1 MGEDKKL
8 DTDLIRLDALTLWG
22 EKGNI
27 AVSIKNGYPRFTFF
41 FRGERGKFLSAPM
54 DIKTFGVVGSL
65 IKRVS
70 KSKEDLKYSIECYN
84 KDYNTQEKILQSI
97 LVIAK
102 IDKEIYI
109 GIKKDH
115 NTPANLTKIEKSL
128 YIKISENDNE
138 PSDDLQISEL
148 GSTYADL
155 IFGIVLNY
163 KSNTDNV
170 PNSARANQSAKPTDT
185 PNSDEYSD
193 TGL

>member
-1 MGEDKKL
+1 MADERKIE
-8 DTDLIRLDALTLWG
+8 TDLIRLDALTLWG

-27 AVSIKNGYPRFTFF
+27 SVSIKNGYPRFTYF
-41 FRGERGKFLSAPM
+41 FRGEKGKFLSAPM

-97 LVIAK
+97 LVVAK

-115 NTPANLTKIEKSL
+115 STPANLTKIEKSQ
-128 YIKISENDNE
+128 YIKISENDE
-138 PSDDLQISEL
+138 KPSDELQVSEL
-148 GSTYADL
+148 GNTYADL
-155 IFGIVLNY
+155 IFGVVLNY
-163 KSNTDNV
+163 KSSNDHV
-170 PNSARANQSAKPTDT
+170 PNSLRSNQSSKPSGVPTSEEHS
-185 PNSDEYSD
+185 NS
-193 TGL
+193 GL

>member
-1 MGEDKKL
+1 MSEEKKI

-41 FRGERGKFLSAPM
+41 FKGEKGKFLSAPM
-54 DIKTFGVVGSL
+54 DIKTFGVVGTL

-102 IDKEIYI
+102 IDKDIYI
-109 GIKKDH
+109 GIKKDQS
-115 NTPANLTKIEKSL
+115 TPANLTKIEKSQ
-128 YIKISENDNE
+128 YIKISENDDL
-138 PSDDLQISEL
+138 PSDELQINEL
-148 GSTYADL
+148 ANTYADL
-155 IFGIVLNY
+155 IFGAVLNY
-163 KSNTDNV
+163 KANTDNV
-170 PNSARANQSAKPTDT
+170 PNSARANQSAKPTGT
-185 PNSDEYSD
+185 PNSDEYSNS
-193 TGL
+193 GL

>member
-1 MGEDKKL
+1 MADDRKETEL
-8 DTDLIRLDALTLWG
+8 TRLDALTLWG

-41 FRGERGKFLSAPM
+41 FRGEKGKFISAPM
-54 DIKTFGVVGSL
+54 DIKTFGVVGTL

-84 KDYNTQEKILQSI
+84 KDYNTNEKILQSI
-97 LVIAK
+97 LVVAK

-115 NTPANLTKIEKSL
+115 NTPANLTKIDKSQ

-148 GSTYADL
+148 GNTYADL
-155 IFGIVLNY
+155 ILGAVLNY
-163 KSNTDNV
+163 KAVADNI
-170 PNSARANQSAKPTDT
+170 PNSARANQSSKPTDT
-185 PNSDEYSD
+185 PNSNEYANS
-193 TGL
+193 GL